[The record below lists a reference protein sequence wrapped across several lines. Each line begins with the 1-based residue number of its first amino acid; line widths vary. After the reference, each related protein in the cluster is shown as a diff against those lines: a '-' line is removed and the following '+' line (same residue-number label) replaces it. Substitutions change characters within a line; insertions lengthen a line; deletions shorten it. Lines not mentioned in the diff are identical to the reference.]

1 MYIFLK
7 GGCIMENSTLYNG
20 KALRLRPQTIF
31 SAIRDGNRTFSEMA
45 PEYGLSL
52 EQFEEQVKLKVG
64 PKEFAKLKKQSE
76 RNGERKEKE
85 KQKSYETKPAENVVI
100 ETPILGSAETTSKEG
115 DGEMHSKEIEGQLAT
130 LESSLESVRQ
140 QILAQNAIC
149 ASKKEVLETEKTN
162 LNRAKDSLKKA
173 RKTLANAEKRVAE
186 CEKALM
192 EAKSAASNSEEEL
205 SSLQTT
211 ESELV
216 RKCEELQKSRIY
228 LVAPGYHGE
237 MPKYGHFISI
247 MEIQGI
253 DDLQVED
260 VRGVELVKQMTAEEF
275 FLFDTMQEA
284 KSSYSFVK
292 LVSKYY
298 FDGLDYTI
306 LVDDDSI
313 IELLKRQELYNV

>member
-1 MYIFLK
+1 
-7 GGCIMENSTLYNG
+7 MENSTLYNG

-85 KQKSYETKPAENVVI
+85 KQKSYEKKPAESVVI
-100 ETPILGSAETTSKEG
+100 ETSVLGSKEG

-130 LESSLESVRQ
+130 LESSLESVRRR
-140 QILAQNAIC
+140 ILAQNAIC
-149 ASKKEVLETEKTN
+149 ASKKEVLETEKTE
-162 LNRAKDSLKKA
+162 LNRAKDSLRKA

-192 EAKSAASNSEEEL
+192 EAKSEASKSEEEL

-253 DDLQVED
+253 DDLKVED

>member
-1 MYIFLK
+1 
-7 GGCIMENSTLYNG
+7 MENSTLYNG
-20 KALRLRPQTIF
+20 KALRLSPQTIF
-31 SAIRDGNRTFSEMA
+31 SAIRGGNRTFSEMA

-52 EQFEEQVKLKVG
+52 EQFEEQVQRKVG

-85 KQKSYETKPAENVVI
+85 KQKSYETKPAESVVI
-100 ETPILGSAETTSKEG
+100 ETPVLGSAETTLKQG
-115 DGEMHSKEIEGQLAT
+115 DCDMNIKEIEGQLAT

-140 QILAQNAIC
+140 QIFAQNAIY

-162 LNRAKDSLKKA
+162 LNRAKDSLRKA

-192 EAKSAASNSEEEL
+192 EAKSAASKSEEEL

>member
-1 MYIFLK
+1 
-7 GGCIMENSTLYNG
+7 MENSTLYNG

-76 RNGERKEKE
+76 RNGERKEKA
-85 KQKSYETKPAENVVI
+85 KPAESVVI
-100 ETPILGSAETTSKEG
+100 ETPVLGSAETTSKEKEG

-149 ASKKEVLETEKTN
+149 ASKKEVLETEKIN
-162 LNRAKDSLKKA
+162 LNRAKDSLRKA
-173 RKTLANAEKRVAE
+173 RKTLANAEKRAAE

-192 EAKSAASNSEEEL
+192 EAKSEASKSEEEL

-237 MPKYGHFISI
+237 MPKYGRFISI

>member
-1 MYIFLK
+1 
-7 GGCIMENSTLYNG
+7 MENSTLYNG

-76 RNGERKEKE
+76 RNGERKKKE
-85 KQKSYETKPAENVVI
+85 KQKSYETKPAESVVI
-100 ETPILGSAETTSKEG
+100 ETPVLGSAETTLKQG
-115 DGEMHSKEIEGQLAT
+115 DCDMNIKEIEGQLAT

-162 LNRAKDSLKKA
+162 LNRAKDSLRKA

-192 EAKSAASNSEEEL
+192 EAKSAASKSEEEL

-237 MPKYGHFISI
+237 IPKYGRFISI

-253 DDLQVED
+253 DGLQVED

>member
-1 MYIFLK
+1 
-7 GGCIMENSTLYNG
+7 
-20 KALRLRPQTIF
+20 
-31 SAIRDGNRTFSEMA
+31 MA

-100 ETPILGSAETTSKEG
+100 ETPVLGSAEKTSKQG
-115 DGEMHSKEIEGQLAT
+115 DCDMNSKEIEGQLAT

-140 QILAQNAIC
+140 QIFAQNAIC

-162 LNRAKDSLKKA
+162 LNRAKDSLRKA
-173 RKTLANAEKRVAE
+173 SKTLANAEKRVAE

-237 MPKYGHFISI
+237 MPKYGRFISI

>member
-1 MYIFLK
+1 
-7 GGCIMENSTLYNG
+7 MENSTLYNG

-85 KQKSYETKPAENVVI
+85 KQKGYETKPAENVVI
-100 ETPILGSAETTSKEG
+100 ETPVLSSAEKTSKQG
-115 DGEMHSKEIEGQLAT
+115 DCDMNIKEIEGQLAT

-140 QILAQNAIC
+140 QIFAQNAIC

-162 LNRAKDSLKKA
+162 LNRAKDSLRKA

-237 MPKYGHFISI
+237 MPKYGRFISI

-292 LVSKYY
+292 LVIKYY

>member
-1 MYIFLK
+1 
-7 GGCIMENSTLYNG
+7 MENSTLYNG

-85 KQKSYETKPAENVVI
+85 KQKSYETKPAESVVI
-100 ETPILGSAETTSKEG
+100 ETPVLGSAETTLKQG
-115 DGEMHSKEIEGQLAT
+115 DCDMNIKEIEGQLAT

-162 LNRAKDSLKKA
+162 LNRAKDSLRKA

-192 EAKSAASNSEEEL
+192 EAKSAASKSEEEL

-237 MPKYGHFISI
+237 IPKYGRFISI

-253 DDLQVED
+253 DGLQVED

>member
-1 MYIFLK
+1 
-7 GGCIMENSTLYNG
+7 MENSTLYNG

-52 EQFEEQVKLKVG
+52 EQFEEQVKFKVG

-85 KQKSYETKPAENVVI
+85 KQKSYETKPAESVVI
-100 ETPILGSAETTSKEG
+100 ETPVLSSAEKTSKQG
-115 DGEMHSKEIEGQLAT
+115 DCDMNIKEIEGQLAT

-140 QILAQNAIC
+140 QIFAQNSIC
-149 ASKKEVLETEKTN
+149 ASNKEVLETEKTN
-162 LNRAKDSLKKA
+162 LNRAKDSLRKA
-173 RKTLANAEKRVAE
+173 RKTLANAEMRVAE

-237 MPKYGHFISI
+237 IPKYGRFISI